1 VVLGGALLIL
11 LVALG
16 VVLWARTRPGF
27 DPYGWLVW
35 GHQAVAGS
43 LDTNAAPSWKP
54 LPFIFTVPF
63 GLFGHY
69 ELWLWMITSVA
80 VSLSGVVFAAAVAY
94 RLTLGRADLQAPL
107 RRYAPWAAAIV
118 AAVALLCITD
128 YWHYILSYQSDP
140 MIVSLCLGAVY
151 WHLTGH
157 HRWAFVFGALAA
169 LGRPEVWPFVGLYTV
184 WAWRAVPSMRWLL
197 IAGVVA
203 ILLLWFGIPAITSR
217 SPFVAANNAMGSGRR
232 LHSNRVFGTIG
243 RFLDLQE
250 PGVWIAVALAMALAA
265 WRRDRIT
272 LILAGGVVAW
282 VVVEVAFALHGWPG
296 LGRYM
301 FEAAGV
307 AVALAGAAV
316 GWALLELP
324 RVPRLAGTVVAG
336 AIAISLIPTA
346 ISQGRTEHRDLR
358 VQRDRT
364 TALNRLSATVSQYG
378 GPARLRPCGEPLT
391 RLEYQ
396 TVLAWTL
403 HRNVV
408 NIGFKYGPA
417 IRRGDPIVL
426 FTPLSSGRWRVQAL
440 HQRRHACRTLPH

>member
-1 VVLGGALLIL
+1 
-11 LVALG
+11 
-16 VVLWARTRPGF
+16 
-27 DPYGWLVW
+27 VW

-80 VSLSGVVFAAAVAY
+80 VSLSGVVFAGAVAY
-94 RLTLGRADLQAPL
+94 RLTVDAAGAASIASSPGGELAGF
-107 RRYAPWAAAIV
+107 RRYAPWAAAVV
-118 AAVALLCITD
+118 AGVALLCITD

-140 MIVSLCLGAVY
+140 MIVSLCLGAVF

-169 LGRPEVWPFVGLYTV
+169 LGRPEVWPFVALYTV
-184 WAWRAVPSMRWLL
+184 WAWRAIPSMRWLL
-197 IAGVVA
+197 IAGVAA

-217 SPFVAANNAMGSGRR
+217 SPFVAASNAMGSGRR

-265 WRRDRIT
+265 WRRDRVT

-282 VVVEVAFALHGWPG
+282 VVVEIAFALHGWPG
-296 LGRYM
+296 LARYM
-301 FEAAGV
+301 FEAAGL

-324 RVPRLAGTVVAG
+324 RVPRLAGAVVAG
-336 AIAISLIPTA
+336 AIALSLIPTA

-358 VQRDRT
+358 VQRART
-364 TALNRLSATVSQYG
+364 TTLNLLSSVVSKYG
-378 GPARLRPCGEPLT
+378 GPARFQPCGEPLT

-408 NIGFKYGPA
+408 RIGFKYGPA
-417 IRRGDPIVL
+417 IRRGAPIVL
-426 FTPLSSGRWRVQAL
+426 FTPTSSGGWRVQAL
-440 HQRRHACRTLPH
+440 HQRLHGCRTLPH